1 MPQAQ
6 KLERKESYKP
16 ISNHRR
22 LDLVARF
29 KDDIISKLTAAFL
42 EVVRNEGWG
51 KRDLANISG
60 IDETTIS
67 RILRGR
73 RKNLT
78 AETIALL
85 ARAMKKRPELLLVDI
100 RPKGNKF
107 QVNISSEPTQLT
119 AETTSHT
126 AAGNINVRQMSNA
139 AF

>member
-6 KLERKESYKP
+6 TLERKESYKP
-16 ISNHRR
+16 IDNERR
-22 LDLVARF
+22 LHLIARF
-29 KDDIISKLTAAFL
+29 KDDIISKLAAAFV

-60 IDETTIS
+60 INETTIS

-85 ARAMKKRPELLLVDI
+85 ARAMKKRPELLLIDI

-107 QVNISSEPTQLT
+107 QVNVSSEPSQPT
-119 AETTSHT
+119 AETSSR
-126 AAGNINVRQMSNA
+126 AAGNINVRQMS
-139 AF
+139 